1 MKKDG
6 LFLGGLLILIGSL
19 WLLGNLGVISFSIS
33 DLGTYIR
40 RVIRLWPLLLI
51 IIGTNMV
58 TDNAVVKNTVI
69 GLCIVLVVVYIFYY
83 QQINMFFN
91 F

>member
-6 LFLGGLLILIGSL
+6 LFLGGILILIGSL
-19 WLLGNLGVISFSIS
+19 WLLGNLGLISFSIY

-40 RVIRLWPLLLI
+40 RVIELWPIALI

-58 TDNAVVKNTVI
+58 TDNSLVRNIVL
-69 GLCIVLVVVYIFYY
+69 GLCLLLVVVYIFYY
-83 QQINMFFN
+83 QQINMLF
-91 F
+91 